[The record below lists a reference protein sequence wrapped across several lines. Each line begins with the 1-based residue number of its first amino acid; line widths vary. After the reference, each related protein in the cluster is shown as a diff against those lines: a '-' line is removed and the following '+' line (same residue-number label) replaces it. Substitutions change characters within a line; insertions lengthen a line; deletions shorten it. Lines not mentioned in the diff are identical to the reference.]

1 MILVE
6 NTVDT
11 MIKNSTTALNTN
23 AYLSI
28 RNKTLSYTFK
38 GISSF
43 PKDYFTDSCVKI
55 ILPKIGSPDSIPVLK
70 KLLPFFDETTQKY
83 YSSS

>member
-11 MIKNSTTALNTN
+11 MIKNNTTALNTN

-43 PKDYFTDSCVKI
+43 PKDYLI
-55 ILPKIGSPDSIPVLK
+55 ISA
-70 KLLPFFDETTQKY
+70 Y
-83 YSSS
+83 